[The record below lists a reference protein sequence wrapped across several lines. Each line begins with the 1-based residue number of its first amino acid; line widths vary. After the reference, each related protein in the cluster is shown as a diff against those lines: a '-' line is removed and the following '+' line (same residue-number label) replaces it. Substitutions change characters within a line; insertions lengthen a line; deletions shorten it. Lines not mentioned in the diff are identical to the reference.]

1 MIELKA
7 DAAALRRIA
16 DQFGA
21 SEQDLRKA
29 YSRALGKT
37 SRALRTQA
45 RKDLRQGLKLRAAAV
60 LNARLQI
67 KRIKAS
73 KRGLGGAMLWAGTN
87 DMAAT
92 SFKGRPRQ
100 GATGASVGDM
110 QFPGAFVARGT
121 GKKRKPGDY
130 VEPDRPLMVFRR
142 FTKKSNPIYAETGP
156 ISEDADPILI
166 DVFVKASD
174 IFFKNFTREVRAATI
189 YNV

>member
-29 YSRALGKT
+29 YSRALSKT

-92 SFKGRPRQ
+92 AFKGRPRQ
-100 GATGASVGDM
+100 GATGASVGDKS
-110 QFPGAFVARGT
+110 FKGAFVGT
-121 GKKRKPGDY
+121 GQGSGAA
-130 VEPDRPLMVFRR
+130 LVFRR
-142 FTKKSNPIYAETGP
+142 RGKDRLPIYAETAP
-156 ISEDADPILI
+156 IVDDADPILE
-166 DVFVKASD
+166 DVFNRASE
-174 IFFKNFTREVRAATI
+174 IFFANFRREVRAATI